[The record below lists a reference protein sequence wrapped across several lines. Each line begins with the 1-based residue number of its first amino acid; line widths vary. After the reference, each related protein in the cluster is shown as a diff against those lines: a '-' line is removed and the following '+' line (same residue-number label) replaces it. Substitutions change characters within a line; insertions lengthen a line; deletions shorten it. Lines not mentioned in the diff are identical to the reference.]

1 MRSRHAEIA
10 GAGYA
15 GLALAA
21 ALGKRGWTVRIHEQA
36 AALRAFGAGIYI
48 WENGLRVLRALG
60 CHDRV
65 VAGSHEAPYYRA
77 CNADGSTISRHAFG
91 PEMGTRMLTMTRQ
104 LLYQALLDQAIGAGA
119 TFNVNSRI
127 AGAREEGALVAA
139 DGQVFRADLAVGA
152 DGVGSAIRDSLGLTS
167 FHRTCSDGA
176 IRMLVPRLPSE
187 RKDTEAAD
195 VRAYFATTG
204 QRILSTPCDSENLYL
219 AFITKT
225 DDARR
230 TELPINQAA
239 WREVF
244 PALGSLMG
252 RVGVGGRWD
261 TYQVIK
267 LSRWSAGRVA
277 VLGDAGHSTP
287 PTLGQGAGLALMNAL
302 SLAVALDQADD
313 IEHALCRWEA
323 HERPL
328 TEYTQ
333 DLSYS
338 LLTTG
343 GHLPSQDMSPWS
355 DASLRTARHM
365 PVGAEGAEHR
375 PGA

>member
-77 CNADGSTISRHAFG
+77 CSADGSTISRHAFG

-104 LLYQALLDQAIGAGA
+104 LLYQALLDEAVRAGA
-119 TFNVNSRI
+119 EFSVNSPI
-127 AGAREEGALVAA
+127 AGAREEGALVTA

-152 DGVGSAIRDSLGLTS
+152 DGVGSAVRASLGLTS
-167 FHRTCSDGA
+167 FQRTCSDGA

-187 RKDTEAAD
+187 REGREAAD
-195 VRAYFATTG
+195 VRAYFAATG
-204 QRILSTPCDSENLYL
+204 QRILITPCDGENLYL

-244 PALGSLMG
+244 PALRSLIG

-277 VLGDAGHSTP
+277 VLGDAGHSMP
-287 PTLGQGAGLALMNAL
+287 PTLGQGVGLALMNAL

-313 IEHALCRWEA
+313 VEHALRRWETN
-323 HERPL
+323 ERPL

-355 DASLRTARHM
+355 DASLRTARHI
-365 PVGAEGAEHR
+365 PVGAEGTEHR
-375 PGA
+375 P